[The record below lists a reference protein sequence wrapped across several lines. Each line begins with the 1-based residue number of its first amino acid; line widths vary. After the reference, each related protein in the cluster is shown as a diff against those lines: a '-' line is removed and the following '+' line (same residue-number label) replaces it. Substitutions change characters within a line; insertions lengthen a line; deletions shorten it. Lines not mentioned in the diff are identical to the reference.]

1 MNLNKHCILTALS
14 VFIVLLAGCG
24 KSGSTATTES
34 FTLRIVDLSNKPIA
48 SGHLLLPRDIAAIS
62 QFTGSYDIVVADV
75 PEKPSSQHDYAI
87 LCLSQNKGAFS
98 GGVGDSAIRINLHHQ
113 VKDSNVYLEGE
124 LNGQLFKGKCFYQSY
139 AGYEPFGTFE
149 AIRNP

>member
-1 MNLNKHCILTALS
+1 MNLSKHCILTALS

-24 KSGSTATTES
+24 KSGSTATTEP

-48 SGHLLLPRDIAAIS
+48 SGHLLLPRDIPAIS
-62 QFTGSYDIVVADV
+62 QFTGSYEIVVADA

-98 GGVGDSAIRINLHHQ
+98 GSVRDSVIRINLHPL
-113 VKDSNVYLEGE
+113 VKDANVYLEGKLTE
-124 LNGQLFKGKCFYQSY
+124 QLFKGKCFYQSY

-149 AIRNP
+149 AIRKP